1 MTMVTMTE
9 IKHAVAEA
17 AKDSPVSGVNIRI
30 DEPDRFLRA
39 MLSDVTIQEVDFSGS
54 ELWIYLGVRA

>member
-1 MTMVTMTE
+1 MVTMTE

-39 MLSDVTIQEVDFSGS
+39 MLSDVAIQEVDFSGS